1 MELDGA
7 SAIVTGGASGLG
19 RATARALVD
28 GGASVVLVDLPG
40 PRGEEVAAELGGRAR
55 FVAADVA
62 NEAEVQAAVD
72 AASALAPLRVAVN
85 CAGIVTANRTVG
97 RDGPAPL
104 DAFERTIR
112 VNLIG
117 TFNVTRLAAAA
128 MAATEPVSGGVP
140 GGPSTPERGVIV
152 STASVAAFDGQIGQ
166 AAYSASK
173 GGVVGMTL
181 PIARDLS
188 RDLIRVVTIAP
199 GLFDTP
205 LLAGLP
211 EPAKESL
218 GKQVPHPSRLGKPDE
233 YGALAVHIVEN
244 PMLNG
249 EVIRLDGAI
258 RMAPR

>member
-40 PRGEEVAAELGGRAR
+40 PRGEEAAAELGDRAR

-117 TFNVTRLAAAA
+117 TFNVTRLAATA
-128 MAATEPVSGGVP
+128 MAANEPVDGRVP
-140 GGPSTPERGVIV
+140 GGPATAERGVII
-152 STASVAAFDGQIGQ
+152 STASVAAFDGQVGQ

-173 GGVVGMTL
+173 AGVAGMTL
-181 PIARDLS
+181 PVARDLS
-188 RDLIRVVTIAP
+188 KLLIRVMTIAP
-199 GLFDTP
+199 GIFETP
-205 LLAGLP
+205 MMAGMSDDVR
-211 EPAKESL
+211 ASL
-218 GKQVPHPSRLGKPDE
+218 EQQVPHPSRLGHPAE
-233 YGALAVHIVEN
+233 YAALVRSIVAN

-258 RMAPR
+258 RMQPK

>member
-40 PRGEEVAAELGGRAR
+40 PRGEEAAAELGDRAR

-62 NEAEVQAAVD
+62 NEREVQAAVD

-128 MAATEPVSGGVP
+128 MAATDPVKASVP
-140 GGPSTPERGVIV
+140 GGPATAERGVIV
-152 STASVAAFDGQIGQ
+152 STASVAAFD
-166 AAYSASK
+166 A
-173 GGVVGMTL
+173 
-181 PIARDLS
+181 
-188 RDLIRVVTIAP
+188 
-199 GLFDTP
+199 
-205 LLAGLP
+205 
-211 EPAKESL
+211 E
-218 GKQVPHPSRLGKPDE
+218 
-233 YGALAVHIVEN
+233 
-244 PMLNG
+244 
-249 EVIRLDGAI
+249 
-258 RMAPR
+258 